1 MSVPVRR
8 AASAALP
15 SLVGD
20 AFALST
26 SLASCACGVD
36 VNGPEMVVAM
46 AMPAV
51 LTLRFFFAGVV
62 LLQAVLPHKP
72 VIHPSTGNV
81 RAIKAILMFREY
93 PPIENRKGSQ
103 NGSSQIE
110 V

>member
-1 MSVPVRR
+1 
-8 AASAALP
+8 
-15 SLVGD
+15 
-20 AFALST
+20 
-26 SLASCACGVD
+26 
-36 VNGPEMVVAM
+36 M

-103 NGSSQIE
+103 NSTAQSTPTMAPMARPLRGARRCCSLVVLS
-110 V
+110 

>member
-1 MSVPVRR
+1 M
-8 AASAALP
+8 
-15 SLVGD
+15 
-20 AFALST
+20 
-26 SLASCACGVD
+26 D

-103 NGSSQIE
+103 NSTGSSQSSVE
-110 V
+110 GGSETAGVEYCPSDVVGQVTEPE

>member
-1 MSVPVRR
+1 
-8 AASAALP
+8 
-15 SLVGD
+15 
-20 AFALST
+20 
-26 SLASCACGVD
+26 
-36 VNGPEMVVAM
+36 MVVAM

-93 PPIENRKGSQ
+93 LPIGNKKGSKNSIAQ
-103 NGSSQIE
+103 AAPTMVPMMRPLRGARRY
-110 V
+110 